1 MSVNFWILLN
11 LTAATVSLAMGWLFW
26 QRRREDEWAGPAG
39 ALALVIAIWAFS
51 QGMELAS
58 PTLPGKIFW
67 GKTAFL
73 GMVWLAPVWFVISL
87 LRSNWRSRLTRR
99 LLLGISVIPLL
110 TILLAFTNEWHRLIW
125 ATTQINTDASIPFLS
140 VTFGA
145 GFWVFVIYTF
155 ILLLLSGILFA
166 STYRR
171 APRFYR
177 RQSVILLLVFLI
189 PFVPSMIRLAGFTNL
204 IPVEITPLALT
215 VSLVLMA
222 WFALGTSLF
231 RVIPAPRRTM
241 LSRLDVGILA
251 LDQEN
256 RLLEINPA
264 ASAILGLDGDKYL
277 GQPIDQLNDNPA
289 LQPVWEA
296 TTAVNREIAL
306 TVNGAQHF
314 YNIGATL
321 WQGKRGRVYGRFITF
336 TDITARKEA
345 EAAIQRQNIFLNTII
360 DSLAN
365 PFYVINV
372 ADYSI
377 EVANAAARSLGVA
390 ERNTCY
396 ALTHRRETPCDGLEH
411 PCPLAI
417 MRHSREPVT
426 VEHIHYDAAGRPR
439 HMEVHAY
446 PIFNDAG
453 EVVQMIEYSLD
464 ITERKRIETQL
475 RQLSR
480 AVEQSGSSIV
490 ITDLDGVI
498 QFVNPAFTRITG
510 YAPEEAI
517 GKNPRILKSGRQSEE
532 IYQELWQTI
541 SRGDVWQGELLNKK
555 KNGELYWARATISPI
570 KHTDGTMASYLA
582 IEDDITRQKEA
593 QVALADRE
601 RRLRLITDNVSDL
614 IVQVNRRGI
623 LQYVSPSTLRILGYD
638 QEAVL
643 GKSIFRFV
651 HAEDRRT
658 LSQQFI
664 QDMGEHRGNLY
675 EFRLRCRNGR
685 YKIISARGNL
695 ITDKEGQII
704 GAVFGGRD
712 VTEQRRLE
720 TRLQEAYAAQEKRL
734 KEMTALNELLQALS
748 RATDLRAALELTTR
762 ALAELF
768 DTFQC
773 SITLLNETRDALI
786 VVAQYSSRPD
796 QPSVVGAAIP
806 LSGNARTRQV
816 IDTGKPI
823 YVPDVQNDPLTM
835 PETRRLLQ
843 KAGVYSH
850 MILPLLAR
858 GELIGTIGIDID
870 RPDKHFTP
878 DDIRLAEIV
887 TGQIAS
893 VIANARLL
901 DEREEAARAAEAANK
916 AKSVFLANMSHEL
929 RTPMNAILGFAQL
942 LQRDPSL
949 TENQREKL
957 STIARSGEHL
967 LTLINDVLEMSRI
980 EAGQTVINPVDFDL
994 RQLLNNVI
1002 SMFSGAAQEKQLTL
1016 SLRASTDLPQ
1026 YVHADRGKLQQI
1038 LVNLVGNAV
1047 KFTETGSVTVSAWRE
1062 KEQYNTQLFP
1072 EQAATCRLAFTV
1084 IDTGPGIPQ
1093 EEIEKIFEPF
1103 VQAKSKMQHRG
1114 SGLGLAIS
1122 RHFVTLMGG
1131 EMRVESIPGK
1141 GAAFTFYIQAAV
1153 ANDVAPSDKPA
1164 PVIALRPDQ
1173 PAYRILVVEDNKTN
1187 LRLLEETLS
1196 SVGLTVRGAEDG
1208 RTGVNL
1214 ARAWRPHLVIMD
1226 ITLPGMDGLEA
1237 TWRIKEETPNIP
1249 VIVLTARAFTQDR
1262 EAAFAAGCDAFMT
1275 KPVDMAALFQKIG
1288 QLTGAQFV
1296 YETDGAESGETAA
1309 SATTASLT
1317 PERLAGLSPEIR
1329 QGLYEAAVIADRPGI
1344 NRLID
1349 QIQTE
1354 DDALAEA
1361 LRELARAFQ
1370 FDRLAALVENDAT
1383 G

>member
-11 LTAATVSLAMGWLFW
+11 LAAAAVSLATGWLFW

-39 ALALVIAIWAFS
+39 ALALAIAIWAFS

-73 GMVWLAPVWFVISL
+73 GKVWLAPVWLAISL

-99 LLLGISVIPLL
+99 LLLGISAIPLF

-125 ATTQINTDASIPFLS
+125 ATTEINTDTPIPFLS

-145 GFWVFVIYTF
+145 GFWVFIIYT
-155 ILLLLSGILFA
+155 LLLLFLSGILFA
-166 STYRR
+166 DTYRR

-204 IPVEITPLALT
+204 IPAEITPLALT

-231 RVIPAPRRTM
+231 RVMPAPRRTM

-264 ASAILGLDGDKYL
+264 ALAILGLDGDKYL
-277 GQPIDQLNDNPA
+277 GQPIDRLNANPA

-296 TTAVNREIAL
+296 ATAVNREISL

-314 YNIGATL
+314 YNVGVAL
-321 WQGKRGRVYGRFITF
+321 WQGERGRVYGRFITF

-345 EAAIQRQNIFLNTII
+345 EAVVQRQNIFLNTII
-360 DSLAN
+360 GSLAN
-365 PFYVINV
+365 PFYVINT

-377 EVANAAARSLGVA
+377 EIANDAARSLGIA

-411 PCPLAI
+411 PCPLAV

-446 PIFNDAG
+446 PVFDDAG
-453 EVVQMIEYSLD
+453 AVVQMIEYSLD
-464 ITERKRIETQL
+464 ITERKQVETQL

-480 AVEQSGSSIV
+480 AVEQSGSSII
-490 ITDLDGVI
+490 ITNLDGI
-498 QFVNPAFTRITG
+498 IEFVNPAFTRVTG
-510 YAPEEAI
+510 YTPEEI
-517 GKNPRILKSGRQSEE
+517 TGKNPRILKSGRQSEE
-532 IYQELWQTI
+532 IYRELWQTI

-555 KNGELYWARATISPI
+555 KNGELYWAHATISPV
-570 KHTDGTMASYLA
+570 KDSSGAVNSYLA
-582 IEDDITRQKEA
+582 IEEDVTRQKEA
-593 QVALADRE
+593 LAALEDRE
-601 RRLRLITDNVSDL
+601 RRLRLITDNISDL
-614 IVQVNRRGI
+614 IVQVNRQGI
-623 LQYVSPSTLRILGYD
+623 LQYASPSTLRVLGYP
-638 QEAVL
+638 QEAVV

-651 HAEDRRT
+651 HAEDRRA
-658 LSQQFI
+658 LSRQFME
-664 QDMGEHRGNLY
+664 DMAGRRENLY
-675 EFRLRCRNGR
+675 EFRLRCKNGR
-685 YKIISARGNL
+685 CKIISARGNL
-695 ITDKEGQII
+695 ITDKDDRII

-712 VTEQRRLE
+712 VTERRRLE

-734 KEMTALNELLQALS
+734 KEMTGLNELLQALS
-748 RATDLRAALELTTR
+748 RASDLRAALELATR

-773 SITLLNETRDALI
+773 SITLLNETKDALI
-786 VVAQYSSRPD
+786 VAAQYSSRPD
-796 QPSVVGAAIP
+796 QPSVVGAVIP
-806 LSGNARTRQV
+806 LQDNARTRQV
-816 IDTGKPI
+816 IDTGKPV
-823 YVPDVQNDPLTM
+823 YVPDAPNDPLTA

-878 DDIRLAEIV
+878 DDVRLAEIV

-901 DEREEAARAAEAANK
+901 DEREEAVRAAEAANK
-916 AKSVFLANMSHEL
+916 AKSAFLASMSHEL

-942 LQRDPSL
+942 LQRDPDL

-957 STIARSGEHL
+957 STIARSGKHL
-967 LTLINDVLEMSRI
+967 LTLINDILEMSRI
-980 EAGQTVINPVDFDL
+980 EAGQTRVNPDDFALPALLDNVVSMLSVRAEEKGLQLSLKLPPDLPHYVRTDESKL
-994 RQLLNNVI
+994 RQILIN
-1002 SMFSGAAQEKQLTL
+1002 LT
-1016 SLRASTDLPQ
+1016 S
-1026 YVHADRGKLQQI
+1026 
-1038 LVNLVGNAV
+1038 NAI
-1047 KFTETGSVTVSAWRE
+1047 KFTETGGVTLAVERRPAQKQHVTGLLPVGQEQLCTLVFSVT
-1062 KEQYNTQLFP
+1062 
-1072 EQAATCRLAFTV
+1072 
-1084 IDTGPGIPQ
+1084 DTGIGLSPEDQ
-1093 EEIEKIFEPF
+1093 ERIFQPF
-1103 VQAKSKMQHRG
+1103 AQTERG
-1114 SGLGLAIS
+1114 RRQQGTGLGLAIS
-1122 RHFVTLMGG
+1122 RHFADLLGG
-1131 EMRVESIPGK
+1131 SLQVDSAPGA
-1141 GAAFTFYIQAAV
+1141 GSTFTFDIQAAIV
-1153 ANDVAPSDKPA
+1153 ENAVLPDVPA
-1164 PVIALRPDQ
+1164 PVASLAPGQ
-1173 PAYRILVVEDNKTN
+1173 PAYRILIVEDNPTN
-1187 LRLLEETLS
+1187 LRLLEEALRV
-1196 SVGLTVRGAEDG
+1196 VGMTTRGAADG

-1226 ITLPGMDGLEA
+1226 VTLPGMDGLEA
-1237 TWRIKEETPNIP
+1237 TWRIKAGIPHTP
-1249 VIVLTARAFTQDR
+1249 VIILTARAFAQDR

-1275 KPVDMAALFQKIG
+1275 KPVDMAALFQQIG
-1288 QLTGAQFV
+1288 RLTGAQFV
-1296 YETDGAESGETAA
+1296 YETDEAESRETAA
-1309 SATTASLT
+1309 LLA
-1317 PERLAGLSPEIR
+1317 PERLAGLPPEIR
-1329 QGLYEAAVIADRPGI
+1329 QALYKAAVIADRQGV

-1349 QIQTE
+1349 QIQAE
-1354 DDALAEA
+1354 DSSLAEA
-1361 LRELARAFQ
+1361 LRDLARAFQ
-1370 FDRLAALVENDAT
+1370 FDRLAALVENDAR
-1383 G
+1383 